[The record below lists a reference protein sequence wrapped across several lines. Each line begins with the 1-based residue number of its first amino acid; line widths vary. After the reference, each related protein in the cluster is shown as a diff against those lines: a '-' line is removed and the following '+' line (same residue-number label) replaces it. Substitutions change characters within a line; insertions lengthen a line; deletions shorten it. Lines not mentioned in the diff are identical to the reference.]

1 MSPTMQ
7 EKQKPTSRVGEI
19 AQWVEVL
26 ATKPDKLSLRPES
39 DIVEGKNV
47 PLEAIL

>member
-1 MSPTMQ
+1 MQ

-26 ATKPDKLSLRPES
+26 ATKPDYPSLSPES
-39 DIVEGKNV
+39 HMVEGKNV
-47 PLEAIL
+47 PLEVVL